1 MIDTAFII
9 ATCGT
14 IAVHYL
20 IGVIISAV
28 ALLLILL
35 AGVGMC
41 GISNLKANDSISSL
55 WQPFADSGRWGRV
68 FVIIPV
74 AMIGRHCSYI
84 FRVSF
89 CVWFALYY
97 LA

>member
-14 IAVHYL
+14 IAVHSL
-20 IGVIISAV
+20 IGIIISAV
-28 ALLLILL
+28 ALLLLLL

-41 GISNLKANDSISSL
+41 GINDLKANDSISSL
-55 WQPFADSGRWGRV
+55 WQPFADCGRWGWV

-74 AMIGRHCSYI
+74 AMIGRYCSYI

-89 CVWFALYY
+89 CVWFALSY
-97 LA
+97 LV

>member
-1 MIDTAFII
+1 MIDTAFIV

-14 IAVHYL
+14 IAVHSL

-41 GISNLKANDSISSL
+41 GLREFKSTDSISSL
-55 WQPFADSGRWGRV
+55 WQPFADCGRWGWV

-74 AMIGRHCSYI
+74 AMIGRYCSYI

-89 CVWFALYY
+89 FVWFALSY
-97 LA
+97 LV

>member
-1 MIDTAFII
+1 MIDLPFII

-14 IAVHYL
+14 IAVHSL

-28 ALLLILL
+28 ALLLSLL

-41 GISNLKANDSISSL
+41 GIINIKTNDSISAL
-55 WQPFADSGRWGRV
+55 WQPFADCGRWGWV

-74 AMIGRHCSYI
+74 AMIGRYCSYI

-89 CVWFALYY
+89 CVWFALSY
-97 LA
+97 LV

>member
-9 ATCGT
+9 TACGP
-14 IAVHYL
+14 IAVQSF
-20 IGVIISAV
+20 IDIIISAV
-28 ALLLILL
+28 GLLLLLL

-55 WQPFADSGRWGRV
+55 WQPFADCGRWGWV

-74 AMIGRHCSYI
+74 AMIGRYCSYI

-89 CVWFALYY
+89 CVWFALSY
-97 LA
+97 LV